1 MKGFIYLTK
10 EFNSDGTE
18 LLHNGLTK
26 IGIGKTNNLNR
37 RFYEHHN
44 KGSKSTT
51 EVDFIKTFEVEDM
64 DTVEK
69 DLHRTLKSLGYEVV
83 PRTSLFDDNKL
94 ESKTEVF
101 SSRHI
106 DTSEEISEKLIVQI
120 LESLVS
126 GSEYIK
132 ITRKEFKPH
141 LLQEIAILQ
150 CLDAIENEESDS
162 VNIVAEL
169 CARFGKTLTY
179 LELFKRLDNDI
190 MILPSY
196 MHFVFTSF
204 ENEIVGKY
212 KDEKIGKWVNFQNFK
227 IIDTRENNN
236 WEEKFQNNLGSSKLV
251 VFVSIQ
257 TPEESF
263 SKFDVIKNIDS
274 KRKFVV
280 VDEADF
286 GAHTENSQKVIDYI
300 I

>member
-1 MKGFIYLTK
+1 MKGYIYLTK
-10 EFNSDGTE
+10 EFNSDGQE
-18 LLHNGLTK
+18 LKHEGLTK

-69 DLHRTLKSLGYEVV
+69 DLHKTLKALGYQVV
-83 PRTSLFDDNKL
+83 TRTSLFDENKL

-101 SSRHI
+101 SGKHI
-106 DTSEEISEKLIVQI
+106 DTSEEISEKVIIQI
-120 LESLVS
+120 LESIVS

-132 ITRKEFKPH
+132 ITRKDFKPH

-150 CLDAIENEESDS
+150 CLDAIENEETDS

-179 LELFKRLDNDI
+179 LELFRRLDNDV

-196 MHFVFTSF
+196 MHSVFTSF
-204 ENEIVGKY
+204 ENEIIGKY
-212 KDEKIGKWVNFQNFK
+212 KDEKIGKWSNFRDFK
-227 IIDTRENNN
+227 VIDTRENDN
-236 WEEKFQNNLGSSKLV
+236 WIEKFNNNLGKSKLV
-251 VFVSIQ
+251 VFISIQ
-257 TPEESF
+257 TPEDSF
-263 SKFDVIKNIDS
+263 SKFDIIKDIDS

>member
-1 MKGFIYLTK
+1 
-10 EFNSDGTE
+10 
-18 LLHNGLTK
+18 
-26 IGIGKTNNLNR
+26 
-37 RFYEHHN
+37 
-44 KGSKSTT
+44 
-51 EVDFIKTFEVEDM
+51 
-64 DTVEK
+64 
-69 DLHRTLKSLGYEVV
+69 
-83 PRTSLFDDNKL
+83 
-94 ESKTEVF
+94 
-101 SSRHI
+101 
-106 DTSEEISEKLIVQI
+106 
-120 LESLVS
+120 
-126 GSEYIK
+126 
-132 ITRKEFKPH
+132 
-141 LLQEIAILQ
+141 
-150 CLDAIENEESDS
+150 
-162 VNIVAEL
+162 
-169 CARFGKTLTY
+169 
-179 LELFKRLDNDI
+179 
-190 MILPSY
+190 
-196 MHFVFTSF
+196 MHSVFTSF